1 MRTLLFS
8 LLILTIPFTTI
19 QCQSKFQGIL
29 QYEIEYDLPEAME
42 MQRAMLAT
50 KTTTYIGKGFTRIEQ
65 NSTLGNQ
72 ISIYLIK
79 DKQTI
84 SLIDLMGQKI
94 AIKQKP
100 DTDSPNL
107 KVEEKDETKEIGGFN
122 CKRAIVYLP
131 AKNGQEEVAVDLYYT
146 TTIDASHNSQFPGI
160 KGYPTHYQITTQGM
174 TITYTLKNY
183 SQEKIDPNLSKIPK
197 GYEEMTIEEF
207 MKMIGG

>member
-1 MRTLLFS
+1 MRTLFLLLITVFFS
-8 LLILTIPFTTI
+8 LSTI
-19 QCQSKFQGIL
+19 QCQSKFQGVL
-29 QYEIEYDLPEAME
+29 YYDIEYDLPEAME
-42 MQRAMLAT
+42 MQRSMLAT
-50 KTTTYIGKGFTRIEQ
+50 KMTTYIGKGFTRIEQ

-72 ISIYLIK
+72 VSIYLLK

-100 DTDSPNL
+100 ETDTPDL
-107 KVEEKDETKEIGGFN
+107 KVEEKEDTKEIGGFQ
-122 CKRAIVYLP
+122 CKKAIAYLP
-131 AKNGQEEVAVDLYYT
+131 AKNNQEEVAIEIYYT
-146 TTIDASHNSQFPGI
+146 TAIDAAHNSQFPGI
-160 KGYPTHYQITTQGM
+160 KGYPTQYQITTQGM

-183 SQEKIDPNLSKIPK
+183 TQEKVDPNLSKIPK